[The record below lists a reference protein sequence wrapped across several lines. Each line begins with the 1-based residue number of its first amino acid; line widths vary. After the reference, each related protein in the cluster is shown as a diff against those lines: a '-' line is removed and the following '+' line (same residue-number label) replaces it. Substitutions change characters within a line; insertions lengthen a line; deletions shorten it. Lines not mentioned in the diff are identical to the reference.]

1 MLRFGLRAH
10 DFGRFPAEVL
20 AEKIQVYRPA
30 SVQLAPSKAFPG
42 IPAEPG
48 YLSPG
53 FARWTKEI
61 FAARGMAIAVLGC
74 YINPV
79 HPDGDELE
87 RQLRRFEE
95 HLRFAIDF
103 GCPLVGT
110 ETGSLNP
117 DSSWHSGTQDEAT
130 FDRLCSS
137 VERLV
142 RIAERCAAIVAIEPV
157 ADQHTISSIEKTQAL
172 IKRIDSPALGI
183 IFDPVNL
190 IPQAGLGESQAAF
203 FQRAFDAFGSR
214 IVAVHAKDFR
224 FEKGGKSGTVAA
236 GLGEAE
242 GSGVF
247 DFAALFRLLQAKKPG
262 IDVLLENTSPATA
275 AAALAFVKRVAGETA
290 TPASP

>member
-10 DFGRFPAEVL
+10 DFGCFPPEIL
-20 AEKIQVYRPA
+20 ADRIQVLGPALGPA

-42 IPAEPG
+42 IPAAPG
-48 YLSPG
+48 HLSQE
-53 FARWTKEI
+53 FARRTREI

-95 HLRFAIDF
+95 HLRLAGDF
-103 GCPLVGT
+103 GCTLVGT

-117 DSSWHSGTQDEAT
+117 DCSWHPGTQDQGI
-130 FDRLCSS
+130 FDRLCAS

-142 RIAERCAAIVAIEPV
+142 RAAERCGSIVAIEPV
-157 ADQHTISSIEKTQAL
+157 ADQHTVSSIEKTEAL
-172 IKRIDSPALGI
+172 IARIDSPALGI

-190 IPQAGLGESQAAF
+190 IPQGGLGESQAAF
-203 FQRAFDAFGSR
+203 FGRAFDAFGSR

-224 FEKGGKSGTVAA
+224 LKGGRKSEAVAA
-236 GLGEAE
+236 G
-242 GSGVF
+242 SGNF
-247 DFAALFRLLQAKKPG
+247 DFATLFGLLQAKKPG

-275 AAALAFVKRVAGETA
+275 AAALAFVRRVAAETA
-290 TPASP
+290 PQAP

>member
-1 MLRFGLRAH
+1 MLQFGLRAH
-10 DFGRFPAEVL
+10 DFGCFPAEIL
-20 AEKIQVYRPA
+20 AERIQAFGPA

-42 IPAEPG
+42 IPAAPG

-53 FARWTKEI
+53 FARRIKEI

-95 HLRFAIDF
+95 HLRFASDF

-117 DSSWHSGTQDEAT
+117 DCSWHPGTQDQAT

-142 RIAERCAAIVAIEPV
+142 RAAERCGSIVTIEPV

-172 IKRIDSPALGI
+172 IERIDSPALGI

-190 IPQAGLGESQAAF
+190 IPQAGLEESQASF
-203 FQRAFDAFGSR
+203 FGRAFDAFGSR

-224 FEKGGKSGTVAA
+224 FEKGRKSEAAAA
-236 GLGEAE
+236 GS
-242 GSGVF
+242 GSF
-247 DFAALFRLLQAKKPG
+247 DFATFFRLLQAKKPA

-275 AAALAFVKRVAGETA
+275 AAALAFAARVAAETA
-290 TPASP
+290 APASP